1 MIEHCKRLEQMFYQ
15 APVQDVLPGAEI
27 RVSEGKAEYALA
39 IKEAWFHAA
48 GAMHGAIYFKM
59 LDDAAYFAAAS
70 LEQEYFMLTK
80 SYTIH
85 FRRPVEVDVLTAK
98 GEVVSRT
105 DKEVIARSEVCNSA
119 GKVVAR
125 GEGVFVKG
133 PRPLSSLS
141 SY

>member
-1 MIEHCKRLEQMFYQ
+1 MNEHFRRLEQLFHE
-15 APVQDVLPGAEI
+15 APVQDLLPGAEM
-27 RVSEGKAEYALA
+27 RVSEGKAEYTLA

-85 FRRPVEVDVLTAK
+85 FRRPVEMDVLTAT
-98 GEVVSRT
+98 GEVISRT
-105 DKEVIARSEVCNSA
+105 DKEIIAKSEVCNSA

-133 PRPLSSLS
+133 PKPLRSLNG
-141 SY
+141 Y